1 MKRKRQ
7 TLPAQF
13 STRLQLIWS
22 GLIVLLIVAAALM
35 FYTSRPAANS
45 TPVPAH
51 LADGKTLYD
60 TYCAACHGFNL
71 EGQADWQQPN
81 PDGSFRAPPHDD
93 TGHTWHHNDA
103 YLLEATKLGGARLP
117 ANIGVS
123 AMPAY
128 ENVLRDE
135 QIMAILDYIKS
146 SWPHE
151 ILEAQQRI
159 PNR

>member
-1 MKRKRQ
+1 M
-7 TLPAQF
+7 LG
-13 STRLQLIWS
+13 
-22 GLIVLLIVAAALM
+22 GLLLLVTVAAALI
-35 FYTSRPAANS
+35 FRSPLPQDS
-45 TPVPAH
+45 PSFISPELVE
-51 LADGKTLYD
+51 GKTLYD
-60 TYCAACHGFNL
+60 AHCAACHGFNL

-81 PDGSFRAPPHDD
+81 PDGSFRAPPHDE

-103 YLLEATKLGGARLP
+103 YLLEATRLGGERLP

-128 ENVLRDE
+128 KNVLGDE
-135 QIMAILDYIKS
+135 QIMAILEYIKS
-146 SWPHE
+146 TWPNE